1 MEQFFAYAIAEA
13 RRDDFAREA
22 ATSRLAKLVRRGRTR
37 NPQTEPRPAPRP
49 GEVRRAVT
57 A

>member
-1 MEQFFAYAIAEA
+1 MEQFFANAIAQA
-13 RRDDFAREA
+13 RREDLAREA

-37 NPQTEPRPAPRP
+37 DPQTEPRPAPRQR
-49 GEVRRAVT
+49 EVRRAAT